1 MTDADLRPPRAVH
14 ELSHVWI
21 ELSDGVRLAARIW
34 LPIDAVEDPVP
45 ALLEYLPYRKND
57 VTAIRDRARGMEMAA
72 DGFAVVR
79 VDLRG
84 SGDSRGLLLDE
95 YAQQELDDGYEV
107 IAWLADQPWCNGNV
121 GMQGIS
127 WGGFNALQLAAMRP
141 PALKAIVSVCSTDD
155 RYADDVHYHGGCVVA
170 SEMLPWSTR
179 MLSAGARPPD
189 PDSFGEGWRAAWLER
204 LDVTP
209 FVATW
214 LAHQRRD
221 DYWKHGSVS
230 EDLNAMQAA
239 VYMVGGWDDA
249 YRDAVLRVLAGYS
262 GPRKGLIGPWG
273 HVFPDMGK
281 PGAPIDFLGETRRF
295 WDHWLKGIDTGIM
308 DEPML
313 RVFLRETIED
323 VPGRAE
329 RVGVWATEP
338 CWPAPAVH
346 DQAWL
351 LGSDH
356 RLWLDDGRTSPDRA
370 PDDSHTIVG
379 SQTAGL
385 EAGAYMGAGILEDLP
400 GDQRREDGLSLTY
413 TSAPLPQPLTILG
426 QAGLHLTVSVDRP
439 SALVAVRLTEVTPAG
454 VSRLVARGLLNLTHR
469 DDHEHVRPMTPG
481 AHTEVVVPLSAAG
494 HVFSAGS
501 RLRVAVSPTYW
512 PWAWPSPE
520 PVALT
525 LYPDEGC
532 TLVLPVRPPQPGEE
546 DHPRFVVDDGD
557 GPDAPTR
564 GGQREVVHDWISGRS
579 TLRAWFDEQR
589 VVLPDGLELVEH
601 WDRELSIVEHEPLSA
616 EVRTSRT
623 SQLQRGDW
631 QVRVVARSTMTADAT
646 TFHVTDA
653 LDAYEGEVRV
663 AVRQWQH
670 EVPRDHV

>member
-1 MTDADLRPPRAVH
+1 VTGDRLPRAVR

-34 LPIDAVEDPVP
+34 LPVDAVEDPVP

-57 VTAIRDRARGMEMAA
+57 VTAHRDRERGTEMAA
-72 DGFAVVR
+72 DGYAVVR

-84 SGDSRGLLLDE
+84 SGDSEGLLLDE
-95 YAQQELDDGYEV
+95 YTAQELDDGCEI
-107 IAWLADQPWCNGNV
+107 IAWLAAQPWSNGNV

-127 WGGFNALQLAAMRP
+127 WGGFNALQIAARRP

-189 PDSFGEGWRAAWLER
+189 PASYGERWREAWFER
-204 LDVTP
+204 LDVPP
-209 FVATW
+209 FVGTW
-214 LAHQRRD
+214 LEHQRRD
-221 DYWKHGSVS
+221 AYWQHGSVC
-230 EDLNAMQAA
+230 EDLDAMQAA

-249 YRDAVLRVLAGYS
+249 YRDAVLRVLAGYA

-273 HVFPDMGK
+273 HVFPDHGK

-308 DEPML
+308 VEPML

-338 CWPAPAVH
+338 CWPSPAVH
-346 DQAWL
+346 EQRWL
-351 LGSDH
+351 LGNDH

-370 PDDSHTIVG
+370 PDDSHTLVG

-413 TSAPLPQPLTILG
+413 TSAPLDQPLTTLG
-426 QAGLHLTVSVDRP
+426 QATVRLTLGVDRP
-439 SALVAVRLTEVTPAG
+439 LALVAVRLTEVTPAG

-469 DDHEHVRPMTPG
+469 DSHEDPTPMPVGTP
-481 AHTEVVVPLSAAG
+481 TEVGVPLSAAG

-501 RLRVAVSPTYW
+501 RIRVAISPTYW

-520 PVALT
+520 PVTLT
-525 LYPDEGC
+525 LYPDRRC
-532 TLVLPVRPPQPGEE
+532 SLDLPIRLPQPGDE
-546 DHPRFVVDDGD
+546 DLPRFVVTDDD

-579 TLRAWFDEQR
+579 TLRAWFDEQQVR
-589 VVLPDGLELVEH
+589 LPDGLELTEQ
-601 WDRELSIVEHEPLSA
+601 WERGFSIVEGAPLSA

-623 SQLQRGDW
+623 SELSRGDW
-631 QVRVVARSTMTADAT
+631 HVRVVATSTMTADAT
-646 TFHVTDA
+646 TFHLTDA

-663 AVRQWQH
+663 AVRRWQH
-670 EVPRDHV
+670 EIPRDLV